1 MIWKAIAFWFLLLV
15 VAVASGALREGLLT
29 PRLGALRAHQAGTV
43 FVCII
48 FFALMVPFVRWL
60 QPSGPQALCIG
71 AAWVVATIVFEML
84 MVRVW
89 MGKPWSTVFADYNLL
104 QGRLWLLVLITTL
117 LGPYVAS
124 RIIGMRG

>member
-15 VAVASGALREGLLT
+15 VAVASGALREGLFT

-48 FFALMVPFVRWL
+48 FFMSMILFVRWV
-60 QPSGPQALCIG
+60 QPSETQALCIG
-71 AAWVVATIVFEML
+71 AAWVLATIAFEAL

-104 QGRLWLLVLITTL
+104 QGRLWILVLLTTL
-117 LGPYVAS
+117 LGPWVAT
-124 RIIGMRG
+124 RIIR